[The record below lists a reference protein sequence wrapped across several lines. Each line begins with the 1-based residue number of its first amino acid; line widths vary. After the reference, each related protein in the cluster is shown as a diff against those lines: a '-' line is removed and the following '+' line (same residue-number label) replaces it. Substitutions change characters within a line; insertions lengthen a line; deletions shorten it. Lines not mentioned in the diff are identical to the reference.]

1 MSKLTEQE
9 ERELRESIQHFERE
23 RSEPSRAKHKPTV
36 QAIAEEMAAFFEKL
50 IEQAPDGPEEIEQ
63 KRSAPSL
70 VRVANGWGEK
80 YLTPIESNHEKWN
93 RYFEEVK
100 KIVANSGLVALIQN
114 RGTGKTQMAAEI
126 ARAGYWPT
134 DRGEWNGNA
143 VVGGK
148 TALYR
153 RAMDVF
159 IDLRAASDAGKGIIE
174 KLSNVGL
181 LVVDEFQERGETPFE
196 DRMMTSILDRRYAGN
211 KPTILI
217 SNHEKAGLVAALSP
231 SVRDRMT
238 ENGKAYIFDW
248 PSFRRVKP

>member
-1 MSKLTEQE
+1 MSTLTKQE
-9 ERELRESIQHFERE
+9 ERELRESIQRFERS
-23 RSEPSRAKHKPTV
+23 RSEPLRPKNPPSV
-36 QAIAEEMAAFFEKL
+36 EAIAKEIGAFFEKL

-63 KRSAPSL
+63 PKSAPSL

-80 YLTPIESNHEKWN
+80 YVEAIQSDHEKWN
-93 RYFEEVK
+93 QYFEEVK
-100 KIVANSGLVALIQN
+100 TIVANSGLVALIQN

-126 ARAGYWPT
+126 ARAGYWPN

-143 VVGGK
+143 VVSGK

-159 IDLRAASDAGKGIIE
+159 ISLRAAQDAGKGDIE

-181 LVVDEFQERGETPFE
+181 LVIDEFQERGETPFE

-217 SNHEKAGLVAALSP
+217 SNHEKSGLVAALSP

-238 ENGKAYIFDW
+238 ENGKAFIFDW